1 MTEDELLEIDRT
13 FFGEPSE
20 SPTLVEPPP
29 LVSEGASPEEVRG
42 RFEGIA
48 EIAATRGQ
56 KLE

>member
-1 MTEDELLEIDRT
+1 MEIDRT